1 MIIKRI
7 LSSIDDYHRLTDD
20 LALPEP
26 LHGLVVFAHGSG
38 SSRFSPRNQFVAECL
53 NKQGLGTLLL
63 DLLTPEEDRLYS
75 NRFNIDLLTKRLL
88 HMVAW
93 LSNQREFR
101 YVPIGLFG
109 SSTGA
114 AAALRAAAQLTEEL
128 KAVVSRGGRPDLA
141 GEDSLGSVSAPTLL
155 IVGGED
161 RDVLELNRMA
171 FSKMRC
177 ERELYVVPGAG
188 HLFEEPGNL
197 QAVADLAADWFLR
210 HFIEL
215 QEPTTIVGAP
225 AEP

>member
-1 MIIKRI
+1 MIVKRI
-7 LSSIDDYHRLTDD
+7 LSSVDEDHRLTGD
-20 LALPEP
+20 LSLPEP

-75 NRFNIDLLTKRLL
+75 NRFNIELLTKRLL

-101 YVPIGLFG
+101 YVPIGFFG

-114 AAALRAAAQLTEEL
+114 AAALCAAAQFTGEL
-128 KAVVSRGGRPDLA
+128 KAVVSRGGRADLA
-141 GEDSLGSVSAPTLL
+141 GEKSLSLVSAPTLL

-171 FSKMRC
+171 FSKMHC
-177 ERELYVVPGAG
+177 ERELFVVPEAG
-188 HLFEEPGNL
+188 HLFEEPGKL
-197 QAVADLAADWFLR
+197 QVVADLAANWFLR
-210 HFIEL
+210 HFIEQ
-215 QEPTTIVGAP
+215 QEPTVAGGP
-225 AEP
+225 AEL